1 MNSVDY
7 GIAGIVLLS
16 LWIGGVRGFV
26 KEAIALLSWASGIWA
41 GLSFSP
47 ELAFLL
53 PDVVKP
59 LAVRIVVTYLLIV
72 MASLILGGLLNH
84 FLGYLPKQNFLLSL
98 NRMAGMLLG
107 TGRGIIIVAIAVLL
121 VGLSPLAEQASWKE
135 SVTIPA
141 FQMLISWLR
150 ERLLLQV

>member
-1 MNSVDY
+1 MNSIDY
-7 GIAGIVLLS
+7 GISGVILLS

-26 KEAIALLSWASGIWA
+26 KEAIALLSWAGGIWA
-41 GLSFSP
+41 GLLFSP

-59 LAVRIVVTYLLIV
+59 PPVRIVVTYLLIV

-84 FLGYLPKQNFLLSL
+84 FLGYFPKQSFLLSL

-107 TGRGIIIVAIAVLL
+107 TGRGIIIVAIFVLL
-121 VGLSPLAEQASWKE
+121 IGLSPVAEQAAWKE
-135 SVTIPA
+135 SVTIPV

-150 ERLLLQV
+150 EQLLLQV

>member
-1 MNSVDY
+1 MNSIDY
-7 GIAGIVLLS
+7 GIAGIILLS

-26 KEAIALLSWASGIWA
+26 KEAIALLSWAGGIWA
-41 GLSFSP
+41 GLLFSP

-59 LAVRIVVTYLLIV
+59 PPVRIVVTYLLVV
-72 MASLILGGLLNH
+72 MTSLILGGLLNH
-84 FLGYLPKQNFLLSL
+84 FLGYLPKQPFLLSL

-107 TGRGIIIVAIAVLL
+107 TGRGIIIVAIFVLL
-121 VGLSPLAEQASWKE
+121 IGLSPVTEQTSWKE
-135 SVTIPA
+135 SVTIPV

-150 ERLLLQV
+150 EQLLLQV

>member
-1 MNSVDY
+1 MNSIDY
-7 GIAGIVLLS
+7 GISGIILLS

-26 KEAIALLSWASGIWA
+26 KEAIALLSWAGGIWA
-41 GLSFSP
+41 GLLFSP

-59 LAVRIVVTYLLIV
+59 PPVRIVVTYLLIV

-98 NRMAGMLLG
+98 NRIAGMLLG
-107 TGRGIIIVAIAVLL
+107 TGRGIIIVTIFVLL
-121 VGLSPLAEQASWKE
+121 IGLSPVTEQAIWKE
-135 SVTIPA
+135 SVAIPV

-150 ERLLLQV
+150 EQLLLQV

>member
-7 GIAGIVLLS
+7 GIAGIILLS

-26 KEAIALLSWASGIWA
+26 KEAIALLSWAGGIWA
-41 GLSFSP
+41 GLLFSP

-53 PDVVKP
+53 PEMVKP
-59 LAVRIVVTYLLIV
+59 TPVRIVITYLLIV

-84 FLGYLPKQNFLLSL
+84 FLAYLPKQPFLSSL

-107 TGRGIIIVAIAVLL
+107 TGRGIIIVAIIVLL
-121 VGLSPLAEQASWKE
+121 LGLSPLAEQAAWKE
-135 SVTIPA
+135 SATIPI
-141 FQMLISWLR
+141 FQLFISWLR
-150 ERLLLQV
+150 EQLLLQV